1 MKVDINV
8 AIDDLR
14 EVAAL
19 ARDAEAL
26 GFDGLWTAET
36 RHDPFLPLALA
47 AEHTSR
53 VSLGTGI
60 AVAFPRSP
68 TVVAHTAW
76 DLQAASGGRLILGL
90 GTQVKGHNE
99 RRFSVKWTPPGPRL
113 REYILALRALW
124 ECWQTGGPIDFRGEH
139 YTITL
144 MTPFFAPGPIAHP
157 KIPIYVAAVNAY
169 NLRLAGELCEGVHL
183 HPFHSVK
190 YLREF
195 ALPHIEAGLAKSGRR
210 REDIALTTA
219 VFMITGRTEAEI
231 ARAREQARAQIAFYA
246 STRTYE
252 PVLAAHDWQDLMP
265 SLHRKS
271 VQGDWAG
278 MAALVTDE
286 MLATFGVEAPLDGL
300 ADALAARYGGLL
312 DRLSPYLPLER
323 RTSRDELEA
332 LATALRVGSASGR

>member
-1 MKVDINV
+1 MKLDFNV

-14 EVAAL
+14 DVPAL

-36 RHDPFLPLALA
+36 KHDPFLPLALA
-47 AEHTSR
+47 AEHTRR
-53 VSLGTGI
+53 VSLGTAI

-76 DLQAASGGRLILGL
+76 DLQAASGGRVVLGL

-99 RRFSVKWTPPGPRL
+99 RRFSVPWTAPGPRL
-113 REYILALRALW
+113 RDYILALRALW
-124 ECWQTGGPIDFRGEH
+124 ECWQTGGRISFRSEH

-144 MTPFFAPGPIAHP
+144 MTPFFAPRPIEHP
-157 KIPIYVAAVNAY
+157 RIPIYIAAVNPY
-169 NLRLAGELCEGVHL
+169 NLRLAGELCDGVHL

-195 ALPHIEAGLAKSGRR
+195 ALPHVEAGLAK
-210 REDIALTTA
+210 
-219 VFMITGRTEAEI
+219 TGRSRADLVLATSIFMVTGPTPAAV
-231 ARAREQARAQIAFYA
+231 ARAREEARAQIAFYA

-252 PVLAAHDWQDLMP
+252 PVLAAHGWADLLP
-265 SLHRKS
+265 RLHPKS
-271 VQGDWAG
+271 VTGDWAG

-286 MLATFGVEAPLDGL
+286 MLKVFTVEAPWDGL
-300 ADALAARYGGLL
+300 AQALVERYGGLL
-312 DRLSPYLPLER
+312 DRIAPYLPLER
-323 RTSRDELEA
+323 RSERAEMEA
-332 LATALRVGSASGR
+332 FAAALRGRI